1 MVCIQEWRSKDLEGL
16 GTKLIPFNIENAHL
30 EAMSSNFRGYQTDRQ
45 MDISDA
51 WVTFATENIDVE
63 TKSVLCISLFER
75 KIFLWLKLG
84 TKKANLKMKVNKN
97 PLFETIRISFIVWK
111 KILRKERQEN
121 ESQKEGFQLLSRVH

>member
-1 MVCIQEWRSKDLEGL
+1 
-16 GTKLIPFNIENAHL
+16 
-30 EAMSSNFRGYQTDRQ
+30 

-111 KILRKERQEN
+111 KILRKERHEN